1 MEHVPSSRT
10 FFTLIMSRAPHMR
23 VVIYKQKNISS
34 ASPDSTFFIF
44 FSDIF
49 CVLRQRQNLFFF
61 SSSFL
66 TD

>member
-34 ASPDSTFFIF
+34 ASPDSTFLSFSLTFFVFYASGRIF
-44 FSDIF
+44 FF
-49 CVLRQRQNLFFF
+49 FPPLF
-61 SSSFL
+61 
-66 TD
+66 